1 MQIFAKGA
9 AAFSCKIGR
18 RVLTPVLLRPIA
30 LEVAF
35 VYVAT
40 EDDTLFPDMPLLAPV
55 VWTRE
60 TVLLLTEA
68 ISLDSLLKGEVCPN
82 ISRTMHPKHSNYRS
96 NPRESKFENSIWR
109 HPSPAPRLV
118 VAWPFPLWDVSSR
131 KWCGSFLDAVQRKH
145 GAWEWNK
152 TFKT

>member
-30 LEVAF
+30 PEVAF

-60 TVLLLTEA
+60 TVT
-68 ISLDSLLKGEVCPN
+68 SLDWSYILRFAAK
-82 ISRTMHPKHSNYRS
+82 RRS
-96 NPRESKFENSIWR
+96 MSE
-109 HPSPAPRLV
+109 H
-118 VAWPFPLWDVSSR
+118 
-131 KWCGSFLDAVQRKH
+131 
-145 GAWEWNK
+145 
-152 TFKT
+152 

>member
-9 AAFSCKIGR
+9 ATFSCKIGR

-55 VWTRE
+55 V
-60 TVLLLTEA
+60 
-68 ISLDSLLKGEVCPN
+68 
-82 ISRTMHPKHSNYRS
+82 
-96 NPRESKFENSIWR
+96 
-109 HPSPAPRLV
+109 
-118 VAWPFPLWDVSSR
+118 
-131 KWCGSFLDAVQRKH
+131 
-145 GAWEWNK
+145 
-152 TFKT
+152 